1 MGRQSSRGSDTDSTA
16 RTPVPGKYLRHG
28 RDVMTGGRSESACL
42 ADLAKFVRRKNLADR
57 PIARVIRKP
66 ALPGHF
72 GEFVAAQVFDIKLHE
87 DAAHPGSDGVLRYE
101 KLNGT
106 SVNIKFTTKH
116 DGFLNMNEEGE
127 IWPDYYLVM
136 TGPKENPEP
145 AHGKDR
151 PWVIESVFMFDTVT
165 LVCEL
170 WTRNP
175 RKKIG
180 VATYVPVD
188 LWAEAMIY
196 PDGESPLLPVTDAQR
211 DLLALF
217 SAARIGCND
226 GCLPIRR

>member
-1 MGRQSSRGSDTDSTA
+1 MTDGKFESD
-16 RTPVPGKYLRHG
+16 
-28 RDVMTGGRSESACL
+28 CL
-42 ADLAKFVRRKNLADR
+42 TDLAEAVRMKNLADR
-57 PIARVIRKP
+57 PIARLIKKP

-72 GEFVAAQVFDIKLHE
+72 GEFVAARIFDIELHD

-116 DGFLNMNEEGE
+116 DGLLNMNEEEE

-145 AHGKDR
+145 SHGEDR
-151 PWVIESVFMFDTVT
+151 PWVIESVFVFDTIA

-175 RKKIG
+175 KKKIG

-196 PDGESPLLPVTDAQR
+196 PNCVSPLLPVMDAHR

-217 SAARIGCND
+217 SAARIGCNE
-226 GCLPIRR
+226 